1 MSRRTPVLLL
11 AGAALI
17 SVVAEMIGTRHLQLG
32 PGQVILFPIVWA
44 IVIGGLVS
52 FQRFRPLS
60 SETQQSALGLVSVG
74 IMVFLVLVGITVG
87 ASLDSLK
94 DVTWVL
100 ALQEI
105 FHLFGTVIVALP
117 VAVAIRMGRSSIGAT
132 YSIDREANL
141 AYTAERYGPSSPEYR
156 GTIGVYVFG
165 SVFGALYLAVLA
177 GYFSSAG
184 WLDPLALAMGSGV
197 GSGSMMAA
205 AAAAIASAYPELSDQ
220 ILAHAAASNLM
231 TQTIGTYVTCFV
243 ALPLA
248 ERLYPLWCRV
258 FRTAERLEGDGP
270 STAPASRTGDRS
282 RQVSGTTE
290 DAEGPVTAQVVQER
304 ESSARNGSDGLR
316 RLPVTLFAFV
326 VLMTLSNTVSTGKLT
341 VQTVGGVLMLAV
353 VTFGAFVVN
362 RYVPKIPVLLVT
374 TLVGIIIAAPFSPI
388 SDQVRELTSGIS
400 FLSLVTPVLA
410 LVGLSLG
417 KERLALKRLSWRV
430 VVVALVSFSA
440 SFLAAAFVANP
451 FVQ

>member
-1 MSRRTPVLLL
+1 MSRRAPVFVLG
-11 AGAALI
+11 GAALI
-17 SVVAEMIGTRHLQLG
+17 SVIAEIIGTRHLQIG
-32 PGQVILFPIVWA
+32 PGQVILFPIIWA
-44 IVIGGLVS
+44 IVLGGLVS

-60 SETQQSALGLVSVG
+60 SESQQSALRLVSVG
-74 IMVFLVLVGITVG
+74 IMVFLVLVGTTVG

-100 ALQEI
+100 ALQEV
-105 FHLFGTVIVALP
+105 FHLFGTVVIALP
-117 VAVAIRMGRSSIGAT
+117 VAVAIRMGRASIGAT

-205 AAAAIASAYPELSDQ
+205 ASAAIASVYPELSDQ

-231 TQTIGTYVTCFV
+231 TQTIGTYVTCFI

-248 ERLYPLWCRV
+248 ERLYPLWCRF
-258 FRTAERLEGDGP
+258 FRTAERLEGD
-270 STAPASRTGDRS
+270 APAATPASHAGGRG
-282 RQVSGTTE
+282 RQVSGAEE
-290 DAEGPVTAQVVQER
+290 DVEGTVATGVVQEQDVAVR
-304 ESSARNGSDGLR
+304 DDSTGLR
-316 RLPVTLFAFV
+316 RLPAILAAFV
-326 VLMTLSNTVSTGKLT
+326 VLMILSNTVSTGKFT
-341 VQTVGGVLMLAV
+341 VQAVGGVLMLAA
-353 VTFGAFVVN
+353 VTLGAFVVN
-362 RYVPKIPVLLVT
+362 RYAPKIPVLLVT

-451 FVQ
+451 FV